1 MSERTER
8 MPSQR
13 QRPRT
18 DSTVLSVDDL
28 TVTIGTRRGPA
39 RAVAG
44 VSWQVRQGETFALVG
59 ESGSGKSMTL
69 LAATGL
75 APRAATVTG

>member
-1 MSERTER
+1 M
-8 MPSQR
+8 
-13 QRPRT
+13 T

-28 TVTIGTRRGPA
+28 TVTVGTRNGPV

-44 VSWQVRQGETFALVG
+44 VSWQVRPGETFALVG

-69 LAATGL
+69 L
-75 APRAATVTG
+75 